1 MAIQGMWYNPKNFFI
16 QIIPTLVLTQILSVI
31 GPKNATWYS
40 TSILIAI
47 YPSYLSICGTS
58 SVLWISWNGSHNIWF
73 LIIFAIINL
82 LFCRV
87 LLNLWLTGVYL
98 GLNYIRSFWL
108 RCSQKRSSVSHH
120 EFPSMCS
127 IKDSGCLYTLY
138 QWGWPGTIALSG
150 LCWPPYC

>member
-1 MAIQGMWYNPKNFFI
+1 MLFPLDMAIQGMWYNPKNFFI
-16 QIIPTLVLTQILSVI
+16 QIIPTLVLTQILPVI

-47 YPSYLSICGTS
+47 YPSYLSICDTS

-87 LLNLWLTGVYL
+87 FLNLWLTGVYL

-108 RCSQKRSSVSHH
+108 RCSQKRSSVSHIMS
-120 EFPSMCS
+120 FLQCVPLRIRDAC
-127 IKDSGCLYTLY
+127 I
-138 QWGWPGTIALSG
+138 
-150 LCWPPYC
+150 LCTTEVGREQLL